1 MGLAAGTR
9 LAHYEILGLIGEG
22 GMGEVYRARDTRLNR
37 TVAIKI
43 VGADVRADVTMRERL
58 LREAR
63 AASSLN
69 HPHICTVHDV
79 HDGDQPFIAMEW
91 IDGESLAQR
100 LTRSGGPLP
109 LVELL
114 QLAAQVADALDTA
127 HGSGIVHRDLKPAN
141 LFVTKRGDAK
151 ILDFGLAQVTP
162 DAADVSADQ
171 KTMAAAR
178 KLTNRGEA
186 VGTVSYMAP
195 EQARGERVDSRS
207 DLFSFGV

>member
-22 GMGEVYRARDTRLNR
+22 GMGEVYRARDTRLDR

-43 VGADVRADVTMRERL
+43 IGTDVRADPTMRERL

-91 IDGESLAQR
+91 VDGESLAQR
-100 LTRSGGPLP
+100 LGSGAPVP
-109 LVELL
+109 IADLVR
-114 QLAAQVADALDTA
+114 LATQVADALDVA
-127 HGSGIVHRDLKPAN
+127 HSSGSVHRDLKPAN
-141 LFVTKRGDAK
+141 LFVTRRGDAK
-151 ILDFGLAQVTP
+151 ILDFGLAQVSP
-162 DAADVSADQ
+162 AAQVP
-171 KTMAAAR
+171 
-178 KLTNRGEA
+178 G
-186 VGTVSYMAP
+186 
-195 EQARGERVDSRS
+195 
-207 DLFSFGV
+207 